1 MNLQRLFGDC
11 PEAEIKGCEIL
22 VQVVEADSES
32 RFKIRDRT
40 ATAYLQFKQGTTNM
54 KNRLIVGSCYK
65 LFSIEKINQNT
76 LAFSK
81 TSYLIED
88 TSNILID
95 EIIIDTTSLL
105 NKQHNQHIT
114 A

>member
-1 MNLQRLFGDC
+1 MNRQRLFGDC

-54 KNRLIVGSCYK
+54 KKPIDSW
-65 LFSIEKINQNT
+65 
-76 LAFSK
+76 
-81 TSYLIED
+81 
-88 TSNILID
+88 IL
-95 EIIIDTTSLL
+95 L
-105 NKQHNQHIT
+105 QVVFC
-114 A
+114 